1 MLDQS
6 AVLHRPPAP
15 NQRFQPREIGF
26 AAGAE
31 VSGDAGDGSGE
42 LVTVTPHLLAAEERV
57 G

>member
-31 VSGDAGDGSGE
+31 VSGGVGDGSGE